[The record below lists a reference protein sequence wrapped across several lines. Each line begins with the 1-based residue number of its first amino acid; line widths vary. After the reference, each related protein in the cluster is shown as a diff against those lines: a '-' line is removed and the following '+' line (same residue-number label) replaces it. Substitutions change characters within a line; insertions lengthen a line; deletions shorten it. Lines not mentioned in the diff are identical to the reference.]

1 MRDPD
6 EAPVRCPL
14 CDGPMY
20 GWLSLPDSAAEA
32 TVGMPLAEEDTIV
45 VDRCED
51 CGAGL
56 VRDPQPIDLATEISA
71 LVDPDR
77 GVLVAA
83 NRGSWQASLGG
94 DGWAALAE
102 LPTRLIHTRRSL
114 ELIAEREGRTITEP
128 GSPPVGR
135 GQRWMW
141 QTLVNG
147 LTLQP
152 NFFRRARSGAL
163 RPKGGRGRAAFAI
176 DAVVTAL
183 AAPLVALLSFP
194 LELVAS
200 LAGRGGVLE
209 ARLEDRDDL

>member
-1 MRDPD
+1 
-6 EAPVRCPL
+6 
-14 CDGPMY
+14 MY
-20 GWLSLPDSAAEA
+20 GWISLPEPSGRAS
-32 TVGMPLAEEDTIV
+32 VGLPVAEEEVTV

-56 VRDPQPIDLATEISA
+56 VRDAAPVDLAAEISA
-71 LVDPDR
+71 LIDSER
-77 GVLVAA
+77 GVLATA
-83 NRGSWQASLGG
+83 NRGSVQASLGG

-102 LPTRLIHTRRSL
+102 LPGRLIHTKRSL
-114 ELIAEREGRTITEP
+114 QLLAAREGREITEP

-152 NFFRRARSGAL
+152 NFLPRARSGRL
-163 RPKGGRGRAAFAI
+163 RPAGARGRAAFAI
-176 DAVVTAL
+176 DAVVTVL

-194 LELVAS
+194 LELISA
-200 LAGRGGVLE
+200 LIGRGGVLE
-209 ARLEDRDDL
+209 ARLEDSA